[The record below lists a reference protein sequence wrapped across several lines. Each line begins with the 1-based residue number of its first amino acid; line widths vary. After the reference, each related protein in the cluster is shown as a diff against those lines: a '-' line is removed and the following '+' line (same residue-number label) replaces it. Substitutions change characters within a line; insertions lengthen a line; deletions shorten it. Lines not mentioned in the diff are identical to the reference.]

1 VANPLQSLG
10 KPNEMNAFAYPE
22 TDPDTELNAA
32 EAAESE
38 AAAPAAEAPATEEIP
53 AIDWEDRYLRLL
65 AEFDNFRKRSARE
78 AVERA
83 QRGAYDAMEALI
95 PILDDWDRSLAQ
107 DLSPLG
113 EAAAFVEGQQLI
125 HNKLNQI
132 LERQGLEK
140 LVPEV
145 GEAFDADR
153 HEAITSVP
161 HPDRVDQVVEV
172 LIPGYALHGRIMR
185 FPKVVV
191 GK

>member
-1 VANPLQSLG
+1 
-10 KPNEMNAFAYPE
+10 MNAFAYPE

-38 AAAPAAEAPATEEIP
+38 AAAPAAEAPTTEEIP

-107 DLSPLG
+107 DLSALG

-125 HNKLNQI
+125 HSKLKQI

>member
-1 VANPLQSLG
+1 
-10 KPNEMNAFAYPE
+10 MNAFAYPE
-22 TDPDTELNAA
+22 TDPEMELNAA

-38 AAAPAAEAPATEEIP
+38 AAAPTAEGEAAAAEEIP

-107 DLSPLG
+107 DLSGLG

-125 HNKLNQI
+125 HNKLKQI

-153 HEAITSVP
+153 HEAITSIP
-161 HPDRVDQVVEV
+161 HPERVDQVVEV